1 MPRFQYQARAAG
13 QLIEGALEAPDAARV
28 ADLLGERGAI
38 PVRIAQIAGDEA
50 RQHQS
55 PGIGWQ
61 RRKVGIDELILFS
74 RQMRSLARAG
84 IPVLRALRGLMESTS
99 NPRLAEALKETVDS
113 LEAGADLATSFA
125 RHGDV
130 FSDLYVSVIHVGEN
144 TGRIDEAFAQ
154 IGEYLE
160 FERDTRRS
168 LQAASRYP
176 MFVLLAMAAALAIVN
191 LYVIPAFDKV
201 FAKYGAALPWQTRAL
216 IATSDFFVAWWPLLL
231 LLSIGGALMVRT
243 WVGTPQGRLW
253 WDEKRLR
260 LPIVG
265 ALFMRIGL
273 ARFCQTFAMVLR
285 AGVPLLQG
293 LAVVAHA
300 IGNQYMAECVRS
312 MRTGIERGESISR
325 TAAATGL
332 FTPVVLQ
339 MLSVGEETG
348 RIDELRAEC
357 ARFYSEEVSYLL
369 KGLAEAIEPI
379 LIIAIG
385 GLVLVLALGVF
396 LPLWD
401 LSSVALK

>member
-1 MPRFQYQARAAG
+1 MPRFQYQARSAG
-13 QLIEGALEAPDAARV
+13 QLIEGALEAPDAQRV

-38 PVRIAQIAGDEA
+38 PLRIALLAADEPSG
-50 RQHQS
+50 RQT
-55 PGIGWQ
+55 PAFGWG
-61 RRKVGIDELILFS
+61 RRKVAIDELILFS

-84 IPVLRALRGLMESTS
+84 IPVVRALRGLTESTR
-99 NPRLAEALKETVDS
+99 NPSLATALKETVDS

-125 RHGDV
+125 RHPQV
-130 FSDLYVSVIHVGEN
+130 FSDIYVSVIHVGEN
-144 TGRIDEAFAQ
+144 TGRLDEAFAQ

-176 MFVLLAMAAALAIVN
+176 MFVLLAISAALVIVN
-191 LYVIPAFDKV
+191 IYVIPAFDKV

-216 IATSDFFVAWWPLLL
+216 IATSDFFVAWWPALL
-231 LLSIGGALMVRT
+231 ALAVLGTFVVRG
-243 WVGTPQGRLW
+243 WVATPAGRLW
-253 WDEKRLR
+253 WDRMRLR

-265 ALFMRIGL
+265 GLFQRIGL

-293 LAVVAHA
+293 LAVVGHA
-300 IGNQYMAECVRS
+300 IGNQYMSERIRDMRS
-312 MRTGIERGESISR
+312 GIERGESITR
-325 TAAATGL
+325 TAAASGL
-332 FTPVVLQ
+332 FTPIVLQ
-339 MLSVGEETG
+339 MLAVGEETG
-348 RIDELRAEC
+348 RVDELLAEC
-357 ARFYSEEVSYLL
+357 ARFYSEEVEYLL

>member
-1 MPRFQYQARAAG
+1 
-13 QLIEGALEAPDAARV
+13 
-28 ADLLGERGAI
+28 
-38 PVRIAQIAGDEA
+38 
-50 RQHQS
+50 
-55 PGIGWQ
+55 
-61 RRKVGIDELILFS
+61 
-74 RQMRSLARAG
+74 
-84 IPVLRALRGLMESTS
+84 
-99 NPRLAEALKETVDS
+99 
-113 LEAGADLATSFA
+113 
-125 RHGDV
+125 
-130 FSDLYVSVIHVGEN
+130 VIHVGEN
-144 TGRIDEAFAQ
+144 TGRLDEAFAQ

-176 MFVLLAMAAALAIVN
+176 MFVLLAISAALVIVN
-191 LYVIPAFDKV
+191 IYVIPAFDKV

-216 IATSDFFVAWWPLLL
+216 IATSDFFVAWWPALLML
-231 LLSIGGALMVRT
+231 GVLGTFAVRG
-243 WVGTPQGRLW
+243 WVGTPAGRLW
-253 WDEKRLR
+253 WDRVRLR

-265 ALFMRIGL
+265 GLFQRIGL

-293 LAVVAHA
+293 LAVVGHA
-300 IGNQYMAECVRS
+300 IGNQYMAERIRD
-312 MRTGIERGESISR
+312 MRTGIERGESITR
-325 TAAATGL
+325 TAAASGL
-332 FTPVVLQ
+332 FTPIVLQ

-348 RIDELRAEC
+348 RVDELLAEC
-357 ARFYSEEVSYLL
+357 ARFYSEEVEYLL

>member
-1 MPRFQYQARAAG
+1 MPRFQYQARSSG
-13 QLIEGALEAPDAARV
+13 QLIEGALEAPDAQRV
-28 ADLLGERGAI
+28 ADLLGERGAS
-38 PVRIAQIAGDEA
+38 PLKIALLAADEPSGRA
-50 RQHQS
+50 A
-55 PGIGWQ
+55 PGFGWP
-61 RRKVGIDELILFS
+61 RRKVAIDELILFS

-84 IPVLRALRGLMESTS
+84 IPVLRALRGLTESTS
-99 NPRLAEALKETVDS
+99 NPSLAAALKETVDS
-113 LEAGADLATSFA
+113 LEAGADLATSLA
-125 RHGDV
+125 RHPQV
-130 FSDLYVSVIHVGEN
+130 FSDIYVSVIHVGEN
-144 TGRIDEAFAQ
+144 TGRLDEAFAQ

-176 MFVLLAMAAALAIVN
+176 MFVLLAISAALVIVN
-191 LYVIPAFDKV
+191 IYVIPAFDKV

-216 IATSDFFVAWWPLLL
+216 IATSDFFVAWWPALLML
-231 LLSIGGALMVRT
+231 GVLGTFAVRG
-243 WVGTPQGRLW
+243 WVGTPAGRLW
-253 WDEKRLR
+253 WDRVRLR

-265 ALFMRIGL
+265 GLFQRIGL

-293 LAVVAHA
+293 LAVVGHA
-300 IGNQYMAECVRS
+300 IGNQYMAERIRD
-312 MRTGIERGESISR
+312 MRTGIERGESITR
-325 TAAATGL
+325 TAAASGL
-332 FTPVVLQ
+332 FTPIVLQ

-348 RIDELRAEC
+348 RVDELLAEC
-357 ARFYSEEVSYLL
+357 ARFYSEEVEYLL